1 MTRLAPGQRDRI
13 WSLPAAAQ
21 LPRGGIGAGRLR
33 WNQQE
38 AHIVERRRWSAVVFR
53 VLVIATVR
61 RKWGELRGTP
71 AYFVRGGVAA
81 MRHGRRR
88 KLDRE
93 WRRLGRGQL
102 GLLMQAAHDL
112 LADALLRVREVEGM
126 KGRTSTRYD
135 ARTCSR
141 RRRARALDRAI
152 PMRTTEW
159 ATIRSGLHQLLFS
172 KGFGNA
178 RTTGIAELALTVG
191 LDEGSD
197 GVHRR
202 AQARRMRERSRHR
215 VRRRQTAGRASFDW
229 PTDEL

>member
-1 MTRLAPGQRDRI
+1 M
-13 WSLPAAAQ
+13 
-21 LPRGGIGAGRLR
+21 GGIGAGRLR

-191 LDEGSD
+191 LDEGPVRRLGLYAFGWFMGIGD
-197 GVHRR
+197 RKIVLPGGWELGLPGEGVQPDRERLPMCTVCPVRR
-202 AQARRMRERSRHR
+202 ASAA
-215 VRRRQTAGRASFDW
+215 T
-229 PTDEL
+229 